1 MTWLSL
7 ISVLL
12 FHVGSLWSHFTYS
25 VPYTIQL
32 RQEQREAGWG
42 QRSGGR
48 GSEDAGDRQVL
59 SWLPHSQ
66 GCWVLLWRQ
75 MTREGR
81 DGLPAFWPRRA
92 PAATP

>member
-32 RQEQREAGWG
+32 RQEAKGIRVGTEEW
-42 QRSGGR
+42 
-48 GSEDAGDRQVL
+48 
-59 SWLPHSQ
+59 
-66 GCWVLLWRQ
+66 
-75 MTREGR
+75 REGK
-81 DGLPAFWPRRA
+81 
-92 PAATP
+92 

>member
-32 RQEQREAGWG
+32 RQEAKGSRVAWG
-42 QRSGGR
+42 
-48 GSEDAGDRQVL
+48 GDRGV
-59 SWLPHSQ
+59 
-66 GCWVLLWRQ
+66 
-75 MTREGR
+75 EGGEVR
-81 DGLPAFWPRRA
+81 MLGTGRFSHGSHTVRA
-92 PAATP
+92 AGSCSGDR